1 MNSQKS
7 FFEGERFWLEQI
19 PANLRPDESKC
30 EQLEKV
36 RTKYHIPNDIF
47 VGILLSSSVITRRV
61 QGNVYAAAKEDMPE
75 ASEKDV
81 LEAVFRSR
89 IFPQNPAGLKL
100 TEEQIQGEMQKICTI
115 GDLIERII
123 EMEKEEAQFI
133 RDPLRIG
140 ERLAKKIDRILN
152 G

>member
-1 MNSQKS
+1 M
-7 FFEGERFWLEQI
+7 FEATEFWLEQI
-19 PANLRPDESKC
+19 PRNLRPDDSKC

-47 VGILLSSSVITRRV
+47 VGILLSSPAITRRV
-61 QGNVYAAAKEDMPE
+61 QENTYATAKENMPD

-81 LEAVFRSR
+81 LEAVFWSR

-100 TEEQIQGEMQKICTI
+100 TEEQVRQAMQSIYTLE
-115 GDLIERII
+115 DLIRRMT
-123 EMEKEEAQFI
+123 EMEKGEARFI

-140 ERLAKKIDRILN
+140 RRVAKKIDRILS

>member
-1 MNSQKS
+1 MEKAT
-7 FFEGERFWLEQI
+7 EFWLEQI
-19 PANLRPDESKC
+19 PRNLRPDDSKC

-36 RTKYHIPNDIF
+36 RTRYHIPNDIF
-47 VGILLSSSVITRRV
+47 VEILLSSPAITRRV
-61 QGNVYAAAKEDMPE
+61 QENTYAAAKENMPN
-75 ASEKDV
+75 ASERDV

-100 TEEQIQGEMQKICTI
+100 TEEQVRQAMQSICTLE
-115 GDLIERII
+115 DLIRRIT
-123 EMEKEEAQFI
+123 EMEKGEARFI

-140 ERLAKKIDRILN
+140 RRVAKKIDRILS